1 MLQNP
6 FSLLKETSIGNTP
19 QAKDGVIETHDP
31 LSIDIEDDE
40 LVKIVEKRQDSYNKL
55 FNGEKYQ
62 LSARREK
69 NEMYLMGRQIAS
81 NEKES
86 KLRRY
91 EARYQDN
98 VLWEIE
104 QSIEPVAMS
113 RMPDMIV
120 LPGNDSPEAEE
131 SAKQISLI
139 VDDDLKTRENRTIL
153 SMGIKHLPVYFT
165 AFIKCQW
172 NPQKGEYGDYE
183 FVNVHPDNV
192 IFDEQCPINDVDKM
206 DFIGEFKKLTV
217 QEILMRFPESK
228 EKFIEQLK
236 KDGIMKETDKDWKN
250 MATTVKVAEVW
261 FTWYKKK
268 SESEYER
275 IEGVL
280 WKYGKIILKKMKN
293 PNFDYE
299 GQEKYFTYDVPG
311 DESTKH
317 ESTLKDIMQAAIT
330 GMMPNMMKKETILRN
345 YFDSPRKPYYMFG
358 FEQWGKV
365 AIDETSRIEQ
375 NIYNQENIDNVGKRI
390 IEKLRDRGKHVFS
403 KESGLTGKDI
413 ERMDLNNPDQDLLI
427 DGNVN
432 NAHSYIPP
440 IEPTQQEFNQLGMSR
455 QNMTSLAGAQNLNG
469 GLQSDTAT
477 TNQIG
482 REANFTRVDFWTEKT
497 VNAAAE
503 WMAQWSMHMI
513 KLRYTEEHMRRI
525 LGGVNGSVTF
535 AKIKGDMIQDGM
547 EVKIKASGTDK
558 IKRQRNAMDMAKMKM
573 IDPLT
578 FCQDMDLSDPEGRAE
593 KMMMFNMDPQGYFVK
608 FVKKMS
614 IADAA
619 QQMMNQGDQQTP
631 QPEAPPVQPQAP
643 TPTDT
648 SQVPTEPPQG
658 VSASPQGL

>member
-6 FSLLKETSIGNTP
+6 FTLLKETSISN
-19 QAKDGVIETHDP
+19 KLESRDGVVEVHDP

-40 LVKIVEKRQDSYNKL
+40 LVKIVEKRHESYRKL
-55 FNGEKYQ
+55 FDGEKYQ

-113 RMPDMIV
+113 RMPDMIA
-120 LPGNDSPEAEE
+120 LPGSE
-131 SAKQISLI
+131 SQESNETAKQVSII
-139 VDDDLKTRENRTIL
+139 VDSDIKKRENRTVL
-153 SMGIKHLPVYFT
+153 SMAIKQLPVYFT

-172 NPQKGEYGDYE
+172 NPQLGIDGDYE
-183 FVNVHPDNV
+183 FVNVHPDNMF
-192 IFDEQCPINDVDKM
+192 FDEQCPINDTDKM
-206 DFIGEFKKLTV
+206 DILGEFKKVSV
-217 QEILMRFPESK
+217 QEVCMRFPESK
-228 EKFIEQLK
+228 EAFLEQLK
-236 KDGIMKETDKDWKN
+236 KDGIMKETDKEWKN
-250 MATTVKVAEVW
+250 MATTVKIVEVW

-268 SESEYER
+268 TDSEYER

-280 WKYGKIILKKMKN
+280 WKYGKIILKKMRN
-293 PNFDYE
+293 PNYDYE
-299 GQEKYFTYDVPG
+299 GKQKYFTYDIPG
-311 DESTKH
+311 DKTTKR
-317 ESTLKDIMQAAIT
+317 EVNSNELMASAFT
-330 GMMPNMMKKETILRN
+330 GQIPQNIQPEMVYRN
-345 YFDSPRKPYYMFG
+345 YFTQPRKPYYMFG
-358 FEQWGKV
+358 FDQWGKV

-375 NIYNQENIDNVGKRI
+375 NIYNQENIDNVGKRV

-432 NAHSYIPP
+432 NAHGYIPP
-440 IEPTQQEFNQLGMSR
+440 IQPTPQEFNQLNLSR
-455 QNMTSLAGAQNLNG
+455 SNMTSLAGAQNLNG
-469 GLQSDTAT
+469 ALQSDTAT
-477 TNQIG
+477 SNQIA

-497 VNAAAE
+497 INAAAE
-503 WMAQWSMHMI
+503 WMAQWSLHMI
-513 KLRYTEEHMRRI
+513 KLRYTEEHMRVL
-525 LGGVNGSVTF
+525 LGGANGSATF
-535 AKIKGDMIQDGM
+535 AKIKGDMIEDGM

-558 IKRQRNAMDMAKMKM
+558 IKRQQNAIEMAKMKM

-593 KMMMFNMDPQGYFVK
+593 KMIMFNMDPAGYYMK
-608 FVKKMS
+608 FIKKMEVP
-614 IADAA
+614 
-619 QQMMNQGDQQTP
+619 QMAGALTGGAVGQIPTP
-631 QPEAPPVQPQAP
+631 QGQPQQPSPQNTAQVP
-643 TPTDT
+643 INP
-648 SQVPTEPPQG
+648 SQVVQ
-658 VSASPQGL
+658 ASPNSL